1 MQVSVLELKIS
12 LKKNQNEFK
21 GELKV
26 EKEGHLQLLKQ
37 EFERFFPDSSNTEL
51 LQLKMSRNPFQTSKF
66 FSKICKKIC
75 KKVNSFRKFAKK
87 FLKIKCKSIAKTILK
102 LSD

>member
-1 MQVSVLELKIS
+1 MQVSVLELKIA

-26 EKEGHLQLLKQ
+26 EEEGHLQLLKQ

-51 LQLKMSRNPFQTSKF
+51 LKLKMSRNL
-66 FSKICKKIC
+66 
-75 KKVNSFRKFAKK
+75 FRLNK
-87 FLKIKCKSIAKTILK
+87 
-102 LSD
+102 